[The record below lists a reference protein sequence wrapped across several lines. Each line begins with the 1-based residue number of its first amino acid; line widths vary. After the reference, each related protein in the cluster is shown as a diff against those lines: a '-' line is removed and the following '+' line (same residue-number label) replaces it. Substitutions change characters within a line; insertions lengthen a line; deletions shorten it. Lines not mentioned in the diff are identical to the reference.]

1 MSPEE
6 RGMDKKVEYDV
17 KTGSIIQCL
26 IGFKVGLRGLG
37 FRVWGFGE
45 AA

>member
-1 MSPEE
+1 
-6 RGMDKKVEYDV
+6 MDKKVENNIT
-17 KTGSIIQCL
+17 TGSIIQCL